1 MALGGGVV
9 GTLQRDRTNTVYLN
23 ADRYL
28 KRDWVE
34 LEVCKP
40 HHGHLAAENSRA
52 AYLRHS
58 MKASGPKKQMV

>member
-1 MALGGGVV
+1 MALRGGVV

-40 HHGHLAAENSRA
+40 HHGLSAAENSRA

-58 MKASGPKKQMV
+58 MKASGPKKQMM